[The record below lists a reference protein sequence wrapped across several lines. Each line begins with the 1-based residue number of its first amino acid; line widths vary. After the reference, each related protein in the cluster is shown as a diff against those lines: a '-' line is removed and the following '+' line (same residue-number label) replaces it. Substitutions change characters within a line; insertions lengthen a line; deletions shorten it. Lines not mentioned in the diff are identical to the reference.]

1 MTQEQAQKKIEEL
14 KNELQSLPDM
24 SMDSIPEIMRSRS
37 IAKRRFY
44 IQKEILD
51 IYLSLGMGE
60 NDYNNQLN
68 QIKNEFFT
76 FDRNAKKNLY
86 SLTQAIHR
94 QSNSSNIPKSIKTKT
109 AGKLGGRGGRGGHG
123 GKGYLPK

>member
-24 SMDSIPEIMRSRS
+24 SMDSIPEIMRSK
-37 IAKRRFY
+37 ITAKRRFY
-44 IQKEILD
+44 IQEEILD
-51 IYLSLGMGE
+51 IYLSLGMGR
-60 NDYNNQLN
+60 NDYNNQIN
-68 QIKNEFFT
+68 QINNEFFS
-76 FDRNAKKNLY
+76 FIRNASKIFN

-94 QSNSSNIPKSIKTKT
+94 KSNSSNISKSIKTKT